1 MSQARFSVRTAVAE
15 GFEFWRANVARV
27 IGPLIIAAAAIL
39 ALATTSPPNFLTA
52 GAPVSPSAVA
62 IMAIYGLA
70 YVMIQGGLYGVAMA
84 DHGGA
89 AAGPLGPLGLQWRG
103 LETRILGASLLV
115 GLVFLAAAVVTTF
128 GVSIGLLLLLGPT
141 GAATS
146 EQWMAGLSP
155 TDKAVFYLGLGLCL
169 VILWWLATRLSM
181 TLAATAA
188 DNQIRLWAPFKLTR
202 GAVLPLTLAGL
213 AIYLPVLM
221 LHILAWTFTRI
232 TGSSDLAPWTSG
244 ISSAVSIFLYQPI
257 SVGMTSY
264 IYRRL
269 RGGAGQ

>member
-27 IGPLIIAAAAIL
+27 VGPLIIAAAAIL
-39 ALATTSPPNFLTA
+39 ALATISPPNFLTA

-62 IMAIYGLA
+62 VVAIYGLA
-70 YVMIQGGLYGVAMA
+70 FVMIQGGLYGIAMA
-84 DHGGA
+84 DQGGA
-89 AAGPLGPLGLQWRG
+89 PAGPLGPLGLQWRG
-103 LETRILGASLLV
+103 LETRILGASVLV

-146 EQWMAGLSP
+146 EQWMASLSP
-155 TDKAVFYLGLGLCL
+155 AARSTFYGGLGVCL

-188 DNQIRLWAPFKLTR
+188 DNRIRLWAPFKLTH
-202 GAVLPLTLAGL
+202 GAVLPITLAGL
-213 AIYLPVLM
+213 VIYLPVLM
-221 LHILAWTFTRI
+221 LQILAWSFTQI
-232 TGSSDLAPWTSG
+232 TGSPELAPWTSG
-244 ISSAVSIFLYQPI
+244 IASAVSIFLYQPI

-269 RGGAGQ
+269 RGGAEQ